1 MKNKPII
8 KDLLVSI
15 SLATLVLIG
24 EWQYLLGGSYSSPPV
39 AAHFLAV
46 MLCTF
51 ILAAVF
57 LFAIWL
63 IRRSGET
70 IRLAAKWLFLQ
81 TITFSLGLWVV
92 LSFPFQFSALE
103 SGPALSLAF
112 AKVLLF
118 CAVIVILPPLLL
130 TRAVFFHWVLTL
142 SMLCSPCVAYLFA
155 RSAWEML
162 HPGQTAVVRGSFE
175 RLSTSGPRVL
185 LLVFDEMSEYV
196 AFEKRPAG
204 LAMPAFDR
212 LRRQS
217 VVATAAFPPGR
228 ATIISMPALLAGRAI
243 TEVAPSSRD
252 ELVVRYPGSKFF
264 QSFTGTPT
272 VFTDVRALGLGT
284 AMIGW
289 YHPYCSFLRDLDFC
303 AHTHADMV
311 DQNIERGGVIAKS
324 LDVIGGLPILRT
336 TDWTLRRSEQAICS
350 SFESESAFLLQTTKA
365 ALPKF
370 RSGLMIVHM
379 PSPHPPAKCGK
390 GLYFQNLAQAD
401 TVMQEITFLMEVSGT
416 WEGTTV
422 IVTSDHYWRTH
433 AWQRDWRSL
442 QWTPEELTYIDAD
455 KDHRIPF
462 IAKLPDQQSSLAY
475 TNEFNTLLLSKL
487 VRECL
492 TEKIRTPEELRA
504 WLDIHRTDVAPHA
517 YADTVNPE

>member
-1 MKNKPII
+1 VKNRPVVRDFLIS
-8 KDLLVSI
+8 L

-24 EWQYLLGGSYSSPPV
+24 EWQYLLGGSYSSPPI

-57 LFAIWL
+57 SGAMWL
-63 IRRSGET
+63 VRRSGET
-70 IRLAAKWLFLQ
+70 IHLAAKWLFLQ
-81 TITFSLGLWVV
+81 TITFSLGLFLI
-92 LSFPFQFSALE
+92 LSFPFQFAGLE
-103 SGPALSLAF
+103 SAPALSAAF
-112 AKVLLF
+112 IKVVLF

-130 TRAVFFHWVLTL
+130 TRLVFFRWVLTL
-142 SMLCSPCVAYLFA
+142 TMLCSPCVAYLFA
-155 RSAWEML
+155 RAVWQML
-162 HPGQTAVVRGSFE
+162 HPGQPAVVQGSLE

-196 AFEKRPAG
+196 AFAKRPAG
-204 LAMPAFDR
+204 LEMPAFDR

-217 VVATAAFPPGR
+217 VTANAAFPPGR
-228 ATIISMPALLAGRAI
+228 ATIISMPALLAGRPMK
-243 TEVAPSSRD
+243 EVAPSSRD
-252 ELVVRYPGSKFF
+252 ELVVRYPGSKLF

-272 VFTDVRALGLGT
+272 VFTDVRALGFGT

-289 YHPYCSFLRDLDFC
+289 YHPYCSLLQDLDFC

-311 DQNIERGGVIAKS
+311 DQNIERGGVFAKS
-324 LDVIGGLPILRT
+324 LDVIADLPVLRS
-336 TDWTLRRSEQAICS
+336 TDWTLRRKEQAICS
-350 SFESESAFLLQTTKA
+350 SFESESAFLFQTTKA

-370 RSGLMIVHM
+370 RSGLMIVHL
-379 PSPHPPAKCGK
+379 PIPHPPAKCGE
-390 GLYFQNLAQAD
+390 GLYFRNLANAD
-401 TVMQEITFLMEVSGT
+401 SHLQEIRSVMEASGT

-442 QWTPEELTYIDAD
+442 QWTPEELNYIDAD

-475 TNEFNTLLLSKL
+475 TNEFNTLLVSKL

-492 TEKIRTPEELRA
+492 TEKIRTPEDLRA
-504 WLDIHRTDVAPHA
+504 WLDMHRTDVAPHA